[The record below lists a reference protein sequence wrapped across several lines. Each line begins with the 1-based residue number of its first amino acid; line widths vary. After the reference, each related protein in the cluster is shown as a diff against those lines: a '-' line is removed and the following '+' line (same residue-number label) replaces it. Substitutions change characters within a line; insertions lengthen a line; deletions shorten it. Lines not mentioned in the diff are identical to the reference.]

1 MPANSLNSNAF
12 KLKGRLYTLTT
23 MQLQVGDIQLLDN
36 QLAKTIASAPKFF
49 EHTPVVVDCS
59 ELPSPDFE
67 LTSLYNVLKHH
78 HIIPV
83 AVQGI
88 PEHMVAEASTLGLAV
103 MHASSSLDK
112 PLMPAQDNK
121 TASEFGLAS
130 SVPPENKHI
139 MQPVRS
145 GQQVVAKGGDLI
157 VSAPVSPGAEV
168 LADGNIH
175 VYGPLRGRALAG
187 ISGNKEARIFCMSLE
202 AELLSIAG
210 SYCLSDAI
218 TPHDGPCQIF
228 LKEGHIHIEPLC

>member
-23 MQLQVGDIQLLDN
+23 MQLQVCDLQMLDN

-49 EHTPVVVDCS
+49 ENTPVVIDCS
-59 ELPSPDFE
+59 DLTSPDFE
-67 LTSLYNVLKHH
+67 LTSLFNILKRH

-88 PEHMVAEASTLGLAV
+88 PEHLAAEASRLGLAV
-103 MHASSSLDK
+103 MHASSNLDK
-112 PLMPAQDNK
+112 PLAPAEDNK
-121 TASEFGLAS
+121 AAPETPPLTSGLAG
-130 SVPPENKHI
+130 NKHV

-145 GQQVVAKGGDLI
+145 GQQVVAKGGDLV

-187 ISGNKEARIFCMSLE
+187 ISGNKDARIFCMSLE

-228 LKEGHIHIEPLC
+228 LKDDHIHIEPLC